1 MVVNIQ
7 DNKIKTSPLIV
18 KTYLCKPM
26 NKTRILFL
34 FISVAALLFACR
46 KDPLSTDPADKLDFS
61 TDTVLFD
68 TIFTT
73 LGSTTKRLLIYNPSD
88 KRVVISSI
96 QLAGG
101 SASKFRLNVDGIP
114 GISHQDIELQGKDS
128 MFLFVEVTLD
138 ASGQN
143 NPLIVSDSIIFM
155 TNGNLQDVDLVAW
168 GQDAHFYYPTA
179 YSDVIGSY
187 SIVCNEVW
195 TNDKPHVIY
204 GMAVVDTD
212 CSLDIMEGTKVYFH
226 KNSSL
231 MAYEGG
237 TLRVNG
243 QQGNP
248 VTFLGDR
255 LEPFY
260 QNIPGQWDMIW
271 FFNGSKNNKIDHA
284 IIKNGTIG
292 IRADNNDGIN
302 PNVTITNTQV
312 YQMSGLCIVG
322 QNAIIKAENSVFA
335 NGGQYCGAFVLGGDY
350 DFRHCTFA
358 DYYQYGNRQT
368 PAVIMTN
375 YRDSSETIIPLD
387 LEAYF
392 GNCIITGN
400 LENEIGFDNV
410 PGAAFNYL
418 FDHSLL
424 RIDPEVNTSDINF
437 FDNIIKT
444 QSDTF
449 FVDQVNND
457 FHLDASSPAI
467 DAGSFSVILD
477 ATNPTTLYN
486 DLDGKGRKLSPD
498 MGAYESQE

>member
-1 MVVNIQ
+1 M
-7 DNKIKTSPLIV
+7 

-96 QLAGG
+96 QLASG

-168 GQDAHFYYPTA
+168 GQDAHFYYPTN
-179 YSDVIGSY
+179 YSESIGSY
-187 SIVCNEVW
+187 SIVNCNEVW
-195 TNDKPHVIY
+195 TDDKPYVIY
-204 GMAVVDTD
+204 GTLVIDTD
-212 CSLDIMEGTKVYFH
+212 CALDIMEGVDVYLH

-231 MAYEGG
+231 LVFEG

-248 VTFLGDR
+248 VTFQGDR

-260 QNIPGQWDMIW
+260 RNVPGQWDRIW
-271 FFNGSKNNKIDHA
+271 FYNGSKNNIINHA

-292 IRADNNDGIN
+292 ILADTVANSN
-302 PNVTITNTQV
+302 PTVTINNTQIF
-312 YQMSGLCIVG
+312 QMSGACILAQG
-322 QNAIIKAENSVFA
+322 AHIKAENSVFG
-335 NGGQYCGAFVLGGDY
+335 NGGQFCAALVLGGNY
-350 DFRHCTFA
+350 DFRHCTFGS
-358 DYYQYGNRQT
+358 YYQYGNRQT
-368 PAVIMTN
+368 PALLLNNYYEDIDGNIQLRDLTN
-375 YRDSSETIIPLD
+375 
-387 LEAYF
+387 AYF